1 MQKLKLFGCHDFYI
15 GGRIIAFISL
25 VQNFVK
31 VAVSLGFLVWASQ
44 QPKTYKVERGEVILH
59 IARKYL
65 KYRIQSPEMSH
76 AGIYAAI
83 GCAGV
88 FFSVL
93 LILGISRKC
102 FKCFVPWICFQ
113 LLNICYQVY
122 FIFEALKSDR
132 YDFSSYSSMLIL
144 MIFIFN
150 SIFECYYL
158 CLIIGLSQIIAN
170 INAIGST
177 DVEMSPFRDINCK
190 ESSIILMRAKQVLEG
205 TPTTTSIKSEVS

>member
-1 MQKLKLFGCHDFYI
+1 
-15 GGRIIAFISL
+15 
-25 VQNFVK
+25 
-31 VAVSLGFLVWASQ
+31 
-44 QPKTYKVERGEVILH
+44 
-59 IARKYL
+59 
-65 KYRIQSPEMSH
+65 MSH
-76 AGIYAAI
+76 AGMYAAI

-122 FIFEALKSDR
+122 FIFEAFKSDR
-132 YDFSSYSSMLIL
+132 YDFTSYSSMLIL

-170 INAIGST
+170 INAIT
-177 DVEMSPFRDINCK
+177 DVEMSPFRDVTCK

-205 TPTTTSIKSEVS
+205 TPTTTSKENEVS